1 MAKDF
6 FGNSDEPKPKAKKK
20 KKVSPNFGGLKHKKK
35 RKRNPPLRSSTPKE
49 KELLSDEERHKRRVL
64 AAQKAAKTR
73 KENEAKLS
81 PEEREKLRQKRR
93 EQFLKNMEKA
103 RRTKKEKEATLT
115 PEEKEELKKKR
126 SEVAKKAA
134 ETRKENEAKLS
145 PEEREELRRKRAE
158 ILKQNRERK
167 RIKEELGELIGD
179 VKPIIKDEHDGGS
192 SITPEEREEFEEQ
205 LAWEKY
211 ETLVGE
217 ITQGYNVKTGQ
228 ALIDIMNVG
237 ISGGYIVDYM
247 EQVSDELANSDI
259 SIIVYADSLSEE
271 VIAAVGRVVSILHY
285 YATDFADTM
294 ALATEISDLLASEIY
309 SRRYHEF
316 KLPV

>member
-6 FGNSDEPKPKAKKK
+6 FSNSDDPKSKAKKK

-35 RKRNPPLRSSTPKE
+35 RKRNPPLRSSSPKE
-49 KELLSDEERHKRRVL
+49 KELLTDEERHKRRVL

-73 KENEAKLS
+73 KEKEALLS

-103 RRTKKEKEATLT
+103 RRTKKEALLS

-126 SEVAKKAA
+126 SEAAKKAA
-134 ETRKENEAKLS
+134 KTRKENEAKLS
-145 PEEREELRRKRAE
+145 PEECEKLRQKRAN
-158 ILKQNRERK
+158 ILRENLARK
-167 RIKEELGELIGD
+167 KFKVGFEKGIYFTGD
-179 VKPIIKDEHDGGS
+179 V
-192 SITPEEREEFEEQ
+192 TPEEREEIDEQ

-211 ETLVGE
+211 DTLVGE
-217 ITQGYNVKTGQ
+217 ISQGYNVRTGQ
-228 ALIDIMNVG
+228 ALIDIMNEG

-247 EQVSDELANSDI
+247 EHVSNFLIQSDI
-259 SIIVYADSLSEE
+259 SVIVFADSVSEQ
-271 VIAAVGRVVSILHY
+271 VTAAVQRVVSVLHY
-285 YATDFADTM
+285 YATDFADTL
-294 ALATEISDLLASEIY
+294 ALASEINDLLASEIY

-316 KLPV
+316 KIPI

>member
-6 FGNSDEPKPKAKKK
+6 FSKSDEPKSKAKKK
-20 KKVSPNFGGLKHKKK
+20 KKVSPNIGGLKHKKK
-35 RKRNPPLRSSTPKE
+35 RKRNPPLRSSSPKE
-49 KELLSDEERHKRRVL
+49 KVLLTDEERHKRRVL

-126 SEVAKKAA
+126 SEAAKKAA

-145 PEEREELRRKRAE
+145 PEEREELRQRRANNLRDNLDRK
-158 ILKQNRERK
+158 KF
-167 RIKEELGELIGD
+167 KEGFEKGIYLTGD
-179 VKPIIKDEHDGGS
+179 V
-192 SITPEEREEFEEQ
+192 TPEEIDEIEEQ

-211 ETLVGE
+211 DTLIGE
-217 ITQGYNVKTGQ
+217 INQGYNTKTAQ
-228 ALIDIMNVG
+228 ALIDIINRGVENEG
-237 ISGGYIVDYM
+237 IIDYM
-247 EQVSDELANSDI
+247 DTVSSDLLSEDI
-259 SIIVYADSLSEE
+259 RVIVFADSLTAQVVAS
-271 VIAAVGRVVSILHY
+271 IQRLVSILDY
-285 YATDFADTM
+285 TASDYGDTL
-294 ALATEISDLLASEIY
+294 ALASEISETLAGEIY
-309 SRRYHEF
+309 SRRYQEF
-316 KLPV
+316 NLP